1 MNYTIEEI
9 YQNIE
14 VSERRFIIHPDTGF
28 SLPDTI
34 TATNCTYTYDS
45 ETGEVIITEA
55 TGDIVITA
63 NMVGD
68 TFNIAYNLTNVSGVG
83 TLPTTVTYGSQIT
96 ITFEADSGYRMPST
110 VNVSGCS
117 YSWQQSSGQYW
128 ELSLLEFTGNVTITI
143 EGIRAYTITKTA
155 SHALIQGADTIDA
168 GDYSLYNIVPD
179 NGYYLP
185 DTMFVNGFTV
195 GSTTVDLGNSKARY
209 EKQDDEWA
217 ILYLSDVNENITCS
231 IGAIAYY
238 TITTTI
244 TNATLNSVYIGGVLT
259 TPPYKIKHG
268 RSVMLNLTAN
278 TGYEWVSGNYSCMMG
293 GSSAGQF
300 TVNGSSLQCYIQTVT
315 GNITLMAT
323 ATSTV
328 YSYTLANTLS
338 NISVDGVEVNDVSV
352 GSIPST
358 VLSTDVVEM
367 IFTCVS
373 GYEIPSSITVN
384 GVTVGVGLGD
394 VSANGCTANY
404 MAFQSTT
411 NRCFIVLKNFT
422 ANTSFSVTAQ
432 STPVGYV
439 IPAGTYYGKNNPTFP
454 LDGVYISCT
463 FVISN
468 TQYSDIDFNPYESSI
483 TYMSF
488 RDMSVAF
495 QNGSWVNN
503 LRTITVTSN
512 TTVTQTQY
520 EAFFNCYDRVITD
533 LTGTV
538 WQFNSVCNYIGDG
551 TVNHEFLINYTSDYF
566 EDELEATVIRCP
578 YVASFMASVMFEGGV
593 FYLKITDSIYTF
605 WELTDGEG
613 WYKEDN
619 VGTLIKQSTP
629 PTIEITGGTD
639 ATNATLISWLQAN
652 ATQMPTA
659 TQIIQPTD
667 PLPDPNDEN
676 AP

>member
-28 SLPDTI
+28 SLPATI
-34 TATNCTYTYDS
+34 TATNCTFTYNN

-55 TGDIVITA
+55 TGDVVVTA

-128 ELSLLEFTGNVTITI
+128 ELSLLEFTGNVTISI

-155 SHALIQGADTIDA
+155 THALIQGADTIDA
-168 GDYSLYNIVPD
+168 GGYSLYNIVPD

-244 TNATLNSVYIGGVLT
+244 TNATLNSVYIGGVLA

-278 TGYEWVSGNYSCMMG
+278 TGYEWVSGNYSCTMS

-315 GNITLMAT
+315 GNITLTAT

-328 YSYTLANTLS
+328 HSYTLANTLS

-358 VLSTDVVEM
+358 VLSSDVVEM
-367 IFTCVS
+367 VFTCAS

-404 MAFQSTT
+404 MAFQSAT

-422 ANTSFSVTAQ
+422 ANTSFTVTAQ
-432 STPVGYV
+432 SSG
-439 IPAGTYYGKNNPTFP
+439 
-454 LDGVYISCT
+454 
-463 FVISN
+463 
-468 TQYSDIDFNPYESSI
+468 
-483 TYMSF
+483 
-488 RDMSVAF
+488 
-495 QNGSWVNN
+495 
-503 LRTITVTSN
+503 
-512 TTVTQTQY
+512 
-520 EAFFNCYDRVITD
+520 VITD
-533 LTGTV
+533 LTGTKWEITSTTCTAGYGNFAV
-538 WQFNSVCNYIGDG
+538 GGMAVDGEPYGSTAASLLIGYRFRMWEVEEHANSVLIMGQIIEVTVG
-551 TVNHEFLINYTSDYF
+551 TIIEF
-566 EDELEATVIRCP
+566 
-578 YVASFMASVMFEGGV
+578 
-593 FYLKITDSIYTF
+593 TDS
-605 WELTDGEG
+605 
-613 WYKEDN
+613 
-619 VGTLIKQSTP
+619 
-629 PTIEITGGTD
+629 GTD
-639 ATNATLISWLQAN
+639 STNVNLISWIKSH
-652 ATQMPTA
+652 ATQMPNA
-659 TQIIQPTD
+659 IEIINPIT
-667 PLPDPNDEN
+667 PLPDPIDED
-676 AP
+676 AST